1 MTSSGVR
8 GTPGPSARDPM
19 DVRLRSLDVVPERFF
34 ELRLSRI
41 DEVAEALQRRTWV
54 SRIERG
60 GYSDHFITEKRIR
73 TGLPSYYLPMSE
85 SLIFMIG
92 NLRLISC
99 VLRVGRINPPSIT
112 EPLSSDL
119 SAVTLGD

>member
-1 MTSSGVR
+1 
-8 GTPGPSARDPM
+8 M
-19 DVRLRSLDVVPERFF
+19 DVRLRCLDVVPERFF

-41 DEVAEALQRRTWV
+41 DEVTEALQRRTWV

-73 TGLPSYYLPMSE
+73 TGLPSYYPVHHLPMSE

-99 VLRVGRINPPSIT
+99 VLRVGRVNPPSIT
-112 EPLSSDL
+112 EPLSSNL
-119 SAVTLGD
+119 SAVTFGD